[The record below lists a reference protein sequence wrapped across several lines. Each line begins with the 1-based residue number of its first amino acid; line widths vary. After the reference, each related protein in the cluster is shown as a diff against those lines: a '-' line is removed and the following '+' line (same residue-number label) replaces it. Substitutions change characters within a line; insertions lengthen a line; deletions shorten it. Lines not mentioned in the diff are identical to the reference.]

1 LDHLLQS
8 YLIICP
14 LVFLGGFVDSVAGGG
29 GLITLPAYMLAGIP
43 VHMSMGTNKIAASLG
58 GLTATAQYIRSGK
71 INFSIAIPAAIFAYL
86 GGQVGAGTAMHLS
99 EDFLNVMMLV
109 VLPVVAVFLTLK
121 KDLGSDTA
129 IPREMSKLR
138 QYAIAAFIGFF
149 TGMYDGMVGPGTG
162 TFMIMLFSAFL
173 SVDLITSS
181 SLSRDHSA
189 HLARRIR
196 NFLQSTGFLLTLVGI
211 FVLGTAY
218 VLVVARIRYL
228 RMVKQIMEVPDE
240 VDVPPS
246 SGPKLPSRSDKERH

>member
-1 LDHLLQS
+1 MDHLLQS

-138 QYAIAAFIGFF
+138 QYAIAALIGFF
-149 TGMYDGMVGPGTG
+149 IGMYDGMVGPGTG

-181 SLSRDHSA
+181 GCAKMANMASGVASAVVFTLGGQIMWAVVIPAVLSNMLGCFCGSRYAIKGGGKRVRSM
-189 HLARRIR
+189 
-196 NFLQSTGFLLTLVGI
+196 I
-211 FVLGTAY
+211 FV
-218 VLVVARIRYL
+218 VLAL
-228 RMVKQIMEVPDE
+228 LFVKMIYEVIA
-240 VDVPPS
+240 
-246 SGPKLPSRSDKERH
+246 